1 MKQIIFSIFSIVAL
15 ILFFP
20 QVNAQTDSIEEV
32 DQKSLTITINHNGK
46 MTVTHEIRNLDES
59 KELNFVKGTISDLKI
74 IDRFAQS
81 AIIEI
86 DEESKSYVISPNQ
99 GEIFV
104 QYDIDDAIILKNG
117 FWTLDFLYLEKTSFF
132 LPDEVDLIFTN
143 ERPVYLD
150 EKKGFTCHGCQLLLE
165 YSIDEPKNIVEIN
178 VGDKKFFVEIR
189 TFAEIENFEFDG
201 AKNRI
206 SFDIDD
212 KNKFLT
218 TIIPIELLDGPYEIY
233 LDDEKIL
240 FQDYINNGTHVWL
253 NTKYENSGEMS
264 ILGNAIQI
272 ENTSMQNPEIIII
285 GVVLIGVVL
294 IGVVLAKKFNHR

>member
-1 MKQIIFSIFSIVAL
+1 MKQIVFSIFSIVAI
-15 ILFFP
+15 ILFLP
-20 QVNAQTDSIEEV
+20 QVNAQTDSIEEL
-32 DQKSLTITINHNGK
+32 DGKPLTITINHDGK
-46 MTVTHEIRNLDES
+46 MTVTHQIRNLDEA

-81 AIIEI
+81 EMIEI
-86 DEESKSYVISPNQ
+86 GKEAKSHVILPDQ

-104 QYDIDDAIILKNG
+104 QYDVDDAVNLKNG
-117 FWTLDFLYLEKTSFF
+117 FWTLDFLYLERTSFF

-165 YSIDEPKNIVEIN
+165 YSIDEPKNIVEVDVEN
-178 VGDKKFFVEIR
+178 KKFFIEIR
-189 TFAEIENFEFDG
+189 TFSQVENFEFDG
-201 AKNRI
+201 SENRI

-218 TIIPIELLDGPYEIY
+218 TIIPIELLDGPYELY

-253 NTKYENSGEMS
+253 NAKYENSGEIS
-264 ILGNAIQI
+264 ILGNAIQV
-272 ENTSMQNPEIIII
+272 ENTSMQTTEIIII
-285 GVVLIGVVL
+285 AFVSIGIAVIVF
-294 IGVVLAKKFNHR
+294 VLARKFSRR

>member
-20 QVNAQTDSIEEV
+20 QVNAQIDSIDESDE
-32 DQKSLTITINHNGK
+32 KPLTITINHDGK
-46 MTVTHEIRNLDES
+46 MTVTHQIRNLDEP
-59 KELNFVKGTISDLKI
+59 KELNFIKGIVSDLKI
-74 IDRFAQS
+74 IDRSTQS
-81 AIIEI
+81 EKIEI
-86 DEESKSYVISPNQ
+86 DKEAKSHVILPNQ

-104 QYDIDDAIILKNG
+104 QYDVDDAIILKNG
-117 FWTLDFLYLEKTSFF
+117 FWTLDFLYLQRTSFF
-132 LPDEVDLIFTN
+132 LPEKVDLIFTN

-165 YSIDEPKNIVEIN
+165 YSIDEPKNIVEVDLEN
-178 VGDKKFFVEIR
+178 KKFFVEMR
-189 TFAEIENFEFDG
+189 TFAQIENFEFDG

-206 SFDIDD
+206 NFDIDD

-218 TIIPIELLDGPYEIY
+218 IIIPIELLDEPYEIY

-253 NTKYENSGEMS
+253 NTKHENSGEIS
-264 ILGNAIQI
+264 ILGNAIQV
-272 ENTSMQNPEIIII
+272 ESTSMQTTEIIII
-285 GVVLIGVVL
+285 AFVVIGIAVIAFVL
-294 IGVVLAKKFNHR
+294 VRKFSRR